1 MDKIGIFQVT
11 YEKQKKKTKKRYLFL
26 DSFLYTSNLD
36 FIKKTKDY
44 LKRYANL
51 NNIILL
57 EFDEKKDSYITYN
70 TSRKEVE
77 LKEIKDKIQ

>member
-1 MDKIGIFQVT
+1 MGVFQVT
-11 YEKQKKKTKKRYLFL
+11 YEKQKKRTKKRYLFL

-57 EFDEKKDSYITYN
+57 EFDKQKDSYITYN
-70 TSRKEVE
+70 TSRKEIE
-77 LKEIKDKIQ
+77 LKEIKDKLQ